1 MEETELPW
9 WYRYNYTK
17 ENGVHY
23 AANFQSNNPDYVYWV
38 EKDYLQPTYWS
49 WFSNRSSQYDFNAT
63 DRENIKNI
71 LERLTKLEEKELP
84 EQEEIDF
91 IPILNKIEEIKQA
104 IPDNTEI
111 IEKLDYI
118 EDFVEEEVKDKEEEQ
133 KRKEEEEK
141 KEIEA
146 IKKALMEVDK
156 EDRKNI
162 IEALKQI
169 DMEHE
174 ENIINALNS
183 L

>member
-1 MEETELPW
+1 M
-9 WYRYNYTK
+9 K
-17 ENGVHY
+17 
-23 AANFQSNNPDYVYWV
+23 
-38 EKDYLQPTYWS
+38 
-49 WFSNRSSQYDFNAT
+49 SSEYDFNAT
-63 DRENIKNI
+63 DRDNIKKT
-71 LERLTKLEEKELP
+71 LEKLNEIEKRDIP

-91 IPILNKIEEIKQA
+91 TPIFDKIEEVKQA

-146 IKKALMEVDK
+146 IKNALMEVDK

>member
-1 MEETELPW
+1 M
-9 WYRYNYTK
+9 K
-17 ENGVHY
+17 
-23 AANFQSNNPDYVYWV
+23 
-38 EKDYLQPTYWS
+38 
-49 WFSNRSSQYDFNAT
+49 SSEYDFNAT
-63 DRENIKNI
+63 DRDNIKKA
-71 LERLTKLEEKELP
+71 LEKLNEIEKKEIHIP

-91 IPILNKIEEIKQA
+91 TPILNKIEEVKQI

-141 KEIEA
+141 QEIEA

>member
-1 MEETELPW
+1 M
-9 WYRYNYTK
+9 K
-17 ENGVHY
+17 
-23 AANFQSNNPDYVYWV
+23 
-38 EKDYLQPTYWS
+38 
-49 WFSNRSSQYDFNAT
+49 SSEYDFNAT
-63 DRENIKNI
+63 DRDNIKKT
-71 LERLTKLEEKELP
+71 LEKLNEIEKKDIP
-84 EQEEIDF
+84 EKEEIDF
-91 IPILNKIEEIKQA
+91 TPIFNKIEEVKQA

-141 KEIEA
+141 QEIEA
-146 IKKALMEVDK
+146 IKQALMEVDK

-162 IEALKQI
+162 IEAIKQI
-169 DMEHE
+169 DKEHE